1 MRRLKRFAQLAP
13 SERRLL
19 MRVLFVVGV
28 ARTSL
33 WVMPVEA
40 ARRAV
45 SRAAAGAA
53 GNSVEQVVWAVRVVS
68 RYLPGATCLTQA
80 IAAQALLTHSGFP
93 SQVEIGVAK
102 ERKDDRD
109 NRSDKADKAKT
120 EDESRGFHA
129 HAWVVCKGQVVLG
142 GRQLE
147 RYNSLM
153 VWDQ

>member
-13 SERRLL
+13 SEKRLL
-19 MRVLFVVGV
+19 MRALFVIGV

-33 WVMPVEA
+33 LVMPVEA

-53 GNSVEQVVWAVRVVS
+53 GNSVQQVVWAVKAVS
-68 RYLPGATCLTQA
+68 RYLPGATCLIQA

-93 SQVEIGVAK
+93 SQVEIGVANA
-102 ERKDDRD
+102 RKDDRD
-109 NRSDKADKAKT
+109 NPTAKTKT

-129 HAWVVCKGQVVLG
+129 HAWVVCKGRVVLG
-142 GRQLE
+142 GRQAE
-147 RYNSLM
+147 RYNSMM
-153 VWDQ
+153 VWDR

>member
-1 MRRLKRFAQLAP
+1 
-13 SERRLL
+13 
-19 MRVLFVVGV
+19 
-28 ARTSL
+28 
-33 WVMPVEA
+33 
-40 ARRAV
+40 
-45 SRAAAGAA
+45 
-53 GNSVEQVVWAVRVVS
+53 VEQVVWAVKVVS

-102 ERKDDRD
+102 ERKDGRD
-109 NRSDKADKAKT
+109 NATAKT
-120 EDESRGFHA
+120 EDEARGFHA

-142 GRQLE
+142 GRQVE

>member
-53 GNSVEQVVWAVRVVS
+53 SNSVEQVVWAVKAVS

-109 NRSDKADKAKT
+109 NATAT

-129 HAWVVCKGQVVLG
+129 HAWVVCQGQVVLG
-142 GRQLE
+142 GRQVE

>member
-1 MRRLKRFAQLAP
+1 MRRLKRFAQLSP
-13 SERRLL
+13 SERRIL
-19 MRVLFVVGV
+19 MRVLLVVGV

-33 WVMPVEA
+33 WVLPVEA
-40 ARRAV
+40 VRRAV
-45 SRAAAGAA
+45 SRAATGAA
-53 GNSVEQVVWAVRVVS
+53 GSSVEQVVWAVRVVS

-93 SQVEIGVAK
+93 SQVKIGVAK
-102 ERKDDRD
+102 EKKDDKD
-109 NRSDKADKAKT
+109 NRNDKAK
-120 EDESRGFHA
+120 DESRSFHA
-129 HAWVVCKGQVVLG
+129 HAWVVCQGQVVLG